1 MSVTTLKRAATT
13 ATTAARNVEHVE
25 DLHAALELV
34 ESLAREL
41 ERRKR
46 ELRQRAVKAGL
57 ATFEVSKR
65 ELAPSKAD
73 YIKLHGLEAFEA
85 NKTVSNVNRFVWID

>member
-1 MSVTTLKRAATT
+1 MSITTLKRAATT

-25 DLHAALELV
+25 DMRAALELV

-41 ERRKR
+41 DRRKR
-46 ELRQRAVKAGL
+46 ELRDRAVEAGL
-57 ATFEVSKR
+57 ATFEVTKR
-65 ELAPSKAD
+65 EGAPTKAA